1 MTDSFVFDLIEK
13 FNASTIVSLDY
24 ANGDSHIVLKKK
36 DACVFSGADSVF
48 GAIGATS
55 PAASGTVDSAASGVL
70 AGAASAKAE
79 VPAAAKTA
87 ATSSGASSGSSE
99 NAAGATGDATE
110 TVDSPIVGTFYRS
123 PSPDSPAYAEKGT
136 TIKKGEPLCII
147 EAMKMMNTLTA
158 EFDMEI
164 VEVLVENGSLAEYGQ
179 PLFKVK
185 RV

>member
-1 MTDSFVFDLIEK
+1 MV
-13 FNASTIVSLDY
+13 
-24 ANGDSHIVLKKK
+24 
-36 DACVFSGADSVF
+36 
-48 GAIGATS
+48 AT
-55 PAASGTVDSAASGVL
+55 
-70 AGAASAKAE
+70 
-79 VPAAAKTA
+79 TA
-87 ATSSGASSGSSE
+87 ATSSGVSTK
-99 NAAGATGDATE
+99 AAVNDGDAEE

>member
-13 FNASTIVSLDY
+13 FNASSIVSLDY

-36 DACVFSGADSVF
+36 DACASVAADLAESSVGSAVSGAGS
-48 GAIGATS
+48 S
-55 PAASGTVDSAASGVL
+55 M
-70 AGAASAKAE
+70 
-79 VPAAAKTA
+79 A
-87 ATSSGASSGSSE
+87 ATTAVASSGASE
-99 NAAGATGDATE
+99 VVAANDGDASE

>member
-36 DACVFSGADSVF
+36 DACVSGAIV
-48 GAIGATS
+48 AAS
-55 PAASGTVDSAASGVL
+55 PVVSGTVDSAVGGAVP
-70 AGAASAKAE
+70 GAASAKADLS
-79 VPAAAKTA
+79 ASGTTA
-87 ATSSGASSGSSE
+87 ATSSGASSGISE
-99 NAAGATGDATE
+99 NAAGATGDSTE